1 MTSTLDELF
10 DQIIHSERRAQER
23 KNRLLEVKRKIQ
35 KCQEK
40 LLATKEE
47 RESQRGRQ
55 VLKVQQLNE
64 EELRLKWLT
73 SQEIILTE
81 QKQIVLEEKMDL
93 EKKMETA
100 IEHSDEILNEFGKNV
115 NEFMKDF
122 DLTDKDTSIRDVT
135 LKDELEGLLVKE
147 TELSADIDEY
157 EAHIREINRLTDEK
171 EIIEN
176 TVLSLVQ
183 EQTEKDQ
190 LLSEEKDSLSNLER
204 EKKLLSD
211 YPHTNSEFCRLRS
224 DLNHLISHSLEA
236 ESQKLQQE
244 VNTLQLMLRRKQLER
259 GEKSTSGIL
268 KSRTSMVS
276 APSFAQETSNHTQNT
291 CTSNSE
297 THSNSAQ
304 FDVTKVNSGNE
315 TELKSEG
322 GRCETSNR
330 LYIRSYPT
338 LDRQSHTTQSEFKGL
353 VANSAN
359 HDTTSSDLKTRSRPI
374 IPKAIF
380 KPKRKKSV

>member
-1 MTSTLDELF
+1 MTSTLNELF

-81 QKQIVLEEKMDL
+81 QKQVVLKEKIDMEE
-93 EKKMETA
+93 KMETA
-100 IEHSDEILNEFGKNV
+100 IKHSDEFLNEFGKDV
-115 NEFMKDF
+115 NDFMRDY
-122 DLTDKDTSIRDVT
+122 DLLDKNTSIHDVT
-135 LKDELEGLLVKE
+135 LKDELEVLLAKE
-147 TELSADIDEY
+147 RELSADIEEY

-171 EIIEN
+171 EVLEN
-176 TVLSLVQ
+176 TVLSLLQ

-190 LLSEEKDSLSNLER
+190 QLSEEKDSLNNLER

-224 DLNHLISHSLEA
+224 DLNNLMSHSLEA

-244 VNTLQLMLRRKQLER
+244 VNTLQLMLRRKQHKR
-259 GEKSTSGIL
+259 GEKPSSGIL

-276 APSFAQETSNHTQNT
+276 APSFAQETSNHSKNT
-291 CTSNSE
+291 CNTE
-297 THSNSAQ
+297 THSNNAQ
-304 FDVTKVNSGNE
+304 FDVKKVNSGNE
-315 TELKSEG
+315 TELKTEGG

-330 LYIRSYPT
+330 LCITSFPT
-338 LDRQSHTTQSEFKGL
+338 LDRQSHISQSEFKGL
-353 VANSAN
+353 VANSVS
-359 HDTTSSDLKTRSRPI
+359 DDPTSSDAITKPRPI

-380 KPKRKKSV
+380 KPKRKKSI